1 VASARLP
8 ALYLNGSRTRSIT
21 ADGVTVFGN
30 VFLRAAFT
38 AEGEVRLLGAQIG
51 GDLDCSGGV
60 FRNPP
65 QKDVPESGK
74 ALNADGINVRGNVFL
89 RRGFTSEGEV
99 RLLGAQIGGDLD
111 CHGGH
116 FKNPPKGNLPE
127 SGKALYAD
135 GVNVR
140 GGVIL
145 REGFT
150 AEGEV
155 RFLSAQIGAVLDCSG
170 GKFKNVPEK
179 ERPGSGDALN
189 ADRANVRSGV
199 FLRAGF
205 TAEGEVSL
213 LRAQIGADLD
223 CSGGVF
229 KNPPQKDVPES
240 GKALTADRVNVEG
253 GVFLR
258 EDFAAHGEA
267 RLLGAHISGNLDCS
281 GGKFKNPPQ
290 KELPESSGR
299 ALSGDGVDVRGSVF
313 LRQGFTAEGRVL
325 LLGARIGRDLDCR
338 GGPFS
343 VLSAED
349 ARIAHRL
356 VMRDVRNAELSVS
369 DLRNAV
375 VEVLIDDEASWPA
388 AGNLHL
394 DGFVYG
400 RISAGPTDAETRLK
414 WLALQPESTP
424 QPYRQLAKVLR
435 EMGDDRG
442 ARKVLYEM
450 ECRRRAQED
459 KTWYS
464 RLWGRV
470 LWATIGY
477 GLYSRRA
484 LGWLVSLTLLG
495 TLLFGLGYLGG
506 SMAPTEREAYACF
519 EKQGWPPRHYQQFNP
534 LVYSLENSVPLLR
547 LGQDSVW
554 APNPGPREQEYHGAV
569 NFAPFK
575 WLGRWSGKY
584 LPAWHTAP
592 WLLRCYRWLQIVSG
606 WMLATLFVAGVTGV
620 VRRE

>member
-1 VASARLP
+1 
-8 ALYLNGSRTRSIT
+8 
-21 ADGVTVFGN
+21 
-30 VFLRAAFT
+30 
-38 AEGEVRLLGAQIG
+38 
-51 GDLDCSGGV
+51 
-60 FRNPP
+60 
-65 QKDVPESGK
+65 
-74 ALNADGINVRGNVFL
+74 
-89 RRGFTSEGEV
+89 
-99 RLLGAQIGGDLD
+99 
-111 CHGGH
+111 
-116 FKNPPKGNLPE
+116 
-127 SGKALYAD
+127 
-135 GVNVR
+135 
-140 GGVIL
+140 
-145 REGFT
+145 
-150 AEGEV
+150 
-155 RFLSAQIGAVLDCSG
+155 
-170 GKFKNVPEK
+170 
-179 ERPGSGDALN
+179 
-189 ADRANVRSGV
+189 
-199 FLRAGF
+199 
-205 TAEGEVSL
+205 
-213 LRAQIGADLD
+213 
-223 CSGGVF
+223 
-229 KNPPQKDVPES
+229 
-240 GKALTADRVNVEG
+240 
-253 GVFLR
+253 
-258 EDFAAHGEA
+258 
-267 RLLGAHISGNLDCS
+267 
-281 GGKFKNPPQ
+281 
-290 KELPESSGR
+290 
-299 ALSGDGVDVRGSVF
+299 
-313 LRQGFTAEGRVL
+313 
-325 LLGARIGRDLDCR
+325 
-338 GGPFS
+338 
-343 VLSAED
+343 
-349 ARIAHRL
+349 
-356 VMRDVRNAELSVS
+356 MRDVRNAELSVS